1 MICADAAWNP
11 TASSTYSC
19 IALIAADPLADADTW
34 AGEPTAAPSTGERI
48 VTSAPELVAGVA
60 GGLLAAVPE
69 AAVPPGALL
78 PELGLDED
86 VVLPEPGV
94 GVLLPV
100 TGELALER
108 LGFVEVPA
116 KLLELPAPPPHPTIA
131 VIRNEKSKIAPCR
144 IVSPE
149 ILTGSHTSPIK
160 GSYGCINSG
169 HIRKMP

>member
-1 MICADAAWNP
+1 M
-11 TASSTYSC
+11 
-19 IALIAADPLADADTW
+19 
-34 AGEPTAAPSTGERI
+34 
-48 VTSAPELVAGVA
+48 
-60 GGLLAAVPE
+60 LAAVPE
-69 AAVPPGALL
+69 AAPEVLL
-78 PELGLDED
+78 PEPELDED
-86 VVLPEPGV
+86 VVVPAPAVGALPPA
-94 GVLLPV
+94 
-100 TGELALER
+100 TGEPALDR

-149 ILTGSHTSPIK
+149 IVTGNHTSPIK